1 MRNHTL
7 SIVCLTLLLLLARV
21 AGVAQAE
28 PVKGPDNT
36 PQKNGAGKLPSK
48 AVDIN
53 TATEK
58 QLSSL
63 PGIGPQMAKRI
74 IEARPFKSIQELK
87 RVKGIGDKKFERLKS
102 HVVCE
107 AKAGQ

>member
-1 MRNHTL
+1 MRKHIL
-7 SIVCLTLLLLLARV
+7 SIVCLTLLLALV
-21 AGVAQAE
+21 PIAGPAQAA
-28 PVKGPDNT
+28 PIRSQSGT
-36 PQKNGAGKLPSK
+36 PEKNGAGKMPSK

-102 HVVCE
+102 RVVCE

>member
-1 MRNHTL
+1 MRKFTL
-7 SIVCLTLLLLLARV
+7 SIVCLPLLLSLA
-21 AGVAQAE
+21 GISGLAQAE
-28 PVKGPDNT
+28 PGKSQADS
-36 PQKNGAGKLPSK
+36 PQKNKVGKLPSK
-48 AVDIN
+48 AIDIN
-53 TATEK
+53 SATEK

-87 RVKGIGDKKFERLKS
+87 RVKGIGDKTFDRLKP

-107 AKAGQ
+107 AKATQ

>member
-1 MRNHTL
+1 MRKHTL
-7 SIVCLTLLLLLARV
+7 TIFCSTLLLALASI
-21 AGVAQAE
+21 AGPAQAKPIE
-28 PVKGPDNT
+28 SQADT
-36 PQKNGAGKLPSK
+36 PGKNGAGEMPSK

-107 AKAGQ
+107 AKASQ

>member
-1 MRNHTL
+1 MRKHTVT
-7 SIVCLTLLLLLARV
+7 IVCLTLLLALAHM
-21 AGVAQAE
+21 AGAARAE
-28 PVKGPDNT
+28 PIRSQADT
-36 PQKNGAGKLPSK
+36 PQKNGAGEMPAKT
-48 AVDIN
+48 VDIN

-58 QLSSL
+58 QLTSL

-74 IEARPFKSIQELK
+74 IEARPFKSIQGLK

-107 AKAGQ
+107 AKASQ

>member
-1 MRNHTL
+1 MRKHTL
-7 SIVCLTLLLLLARV
+7 TIVCLTLLLALAPI
-21 AGVAQAE
+21 AGTAQAE
-28 PVKGPDNT
+28 PIESQANP
-36 PQKNGAGKLPSK
+36 PQKNGAGKMPSK

-58 QLSSL
+58 QLTSL

-74 IEARPFKSIQELK
+74 VEARPFKSIQGLK
-87 RVKGIGDKKFERLKS
+87 RVKGIGNKTFERLKS

-107 AKAGQ
+107 AKATQ

>member
-1 MRNHTL
+1 MRKHTL
-7 SIVCLTLLLLLARV
+7 TIVCLTLLLALASI
-21 AGVAQAE
+21 AGTARAE
-28 PVKGPDNT
+28 PVQSQANT
-36 PQKNGAGKLPSK
+36 TQKNVAGKMPSK

-102 HVVCE
+102 HVVCK
-107 AKAGQ
+107 AKATP

>member
-1 MRNHTL
+1 MRKHTL
-7 SIVCLTLLLLLARV
+7 TIVCLTLLLALASS
-21 AGVAQAE
+21 AGPAQAE
-28 PVKGPDNT
+28 PIRSQSDT

-53 TATEK
+53 TASEK

-107 AKAGQ
+107 AKASQ

>member
-1 MRNHTL
+1 
-7 SIVCLTLLLLLARV
+7 LTLLLALALI
-21 AGVAQAE
+21 AGTVQAE
-28 PVKGPDNT
+28 PIKSQANT
-36 PQKNGAGKLPSK
+36 PQKNGSGKMTSK
-48 AVDIN
+48 VVDIN

-74 IEARPFKSIQELK
+74 IEARPFKSIQGLK
-87 RVKGIGDKKFERLKS
+87 RVKGIGDKTFERLKS

-107 AKAGQ
+107 AKASQ

>member
-1 MRNHTL
+1 MRKHTL
-7 SIVCLTLLLLLARV
+7 TIICSTLLLALASIT
-21 AGVAQAE
+21 GPAQAE
-28 PVKGPDNT
+28 PIESQADT
-36 PQKNGAGKLPSK
+36 PRKSGAGEMPSK

-102 HVVCE
+102 RVVCK
-107 AKAGQ
+107 AKASQ

>member
-1 MRNHTL
+1 MRKHTL
-7 SIVCLTLLLLLARV
+7 TIVCLTLLLALASS
-21 AGVAQAE
+21 AGPAQAE
-28 PVKGPDNT
+28 PIKSQSDS
-36 PQKNGAGKLPSK
+36 PQKNAAGKTLSK

-74 IEARPFKSIQELK
+74 IEARPFKSIQGLK

-107 AKAGQ
+107 AKASQ

>member
-1 MRNHTL
+1 MRKHIL
-7 SIVCLTLLLLLARV
+7 SIVCLTLLLALV
-21 AGVAQAE
+21 PIAGPAQAE
-28 PVKGPDNT
+28 PVNSQANT
-36 PQKNGAGKLPSK
+36 PQKSGAGKQPSK

-58 QLSSL
+58 QLVSL

-87 RVKGIGDKKFERLKS
+87 RVKGIGDKTLERLKS

>member
-1 MRNHTL
+1 MRKHTL
-7 SIVCLTLLLLLARV
+7 TIVCSTLLLALASI
-21 AGVAQAE
+21 AGPAQAE
-28 PVKGPDNT
+28 PVKSQADT
-36 PQKNGAGKLPSK
+36 PQKNGAGKMPSK

-74 IEARPFKSIQELK
+74 IEARPFKSIQGLK

-107 AKAGQ
+107 AKASQ

>member
-1 MRNHTL
+1 MRKQIL
-7 SIVCLTLLLLLARV
+7 SVVCLTLLLALAHI

-28 PVKGPDNT
+28 PGESQANT
-36 PQKNGAGKLPSK
+36 AQKNGAGKLPSK

-107 AKAGQ
+107 AKAGR

>member
-1 MRNHTL
+1 MRKHTL
-7 SIVCLTLLLLLARV
+7 TIVCLTLLLALAPI
-21 AGVAQAE
+21 AGTARAE
-28 PVKGPDNT
+28 PIESQANT
-36 PQKNGAGKLPSK
+36 PQKKGAGEMPSK

-53 TATEK
+53 AATEK
-58 QLSSL
+58 QLTSL

-102 HVVCE
+102 RVVCE
-107 AKAGQ
+107 AKASQ

>member
-1 MRNHTL
+1 MRKHTL
-7 SIVCLTLLLLLARV
+7 TIVCLTLLLALAHI
-21 AGVAQAE
+21 AGTAQAE
-28 PVKGPDNT
+28 PIQSQANT
-36 PQKNGAGKLPSK
+36 PQKNGGGKMPSK

-53 TATEK
+53 AATEK

-74 IEARPFKSIQELK
+74 IEARPFKSVQELK

-107 AKAGQ
+107 AKANQ